1 MVGLTLACE
10 NGEGFVLV
18 RMRERLLTGVEAVG
32 VVFLGEA
39 DEEGEGEDV
48 CDVLSFGL
56 DFVGVVLGGTVVAIV
71 VVIGS
76 GLMEAVSVAS
86 FLLLVFVVVLLGV
99 VLTRNLVS
107 GTFLV
112 ETEGFLLLIVNLSM
126 LV

>member
-1 MVGLTLACE
+1 VVGLTLACE